1 MLLGIA
7 DEVIKQA
14 SAMSAFGTFETC
26 PPILRMS
33 VHGVPG

>member
-14 SAMSAFGTFETC
+14 SAMSAFGTFRTRSGSL
-26 PPILRMS
+26 PMS
-33 VHGVPG
+33 AVGG